1 MENMGWRFASSFFIC
16 TFAGMNIIHQQ
27 LFGLLRWAFNGT
39 PLTAVPTE
47 EEWVALDRLAQE
59 QSLTAVL
66 YAATRTLP
74 ANQRPPFEL
83 EIQWMGETETVMGQN
98 KLMNAEA
105 ARLTRLFADEGRQ
118 SAILKGQANALLYPN
133 PLTRQPGDID
143 IWVEGGR
150 DGVIALLRKLG
161 LVDDGPLHEFDRPD
175 RATISYHHVHLPD
188 NDKGVSV
195 EVHFRPTSGNLNPF
209 TNRRMQRWLEEEIK
223 KSKAVQTTPP
233 DSGAEE
239 VTFNM
244 PTIRFALVMQLSHIQ
259 HHFFDGGIGLR
270 QICDY
275 YMLLRHATDDDRRV
289 VASQLKRFGLRYM
302 AGAMMWVLGETLHLE
317 PGLML
322 CEADAKRGRQL
333 LDEIMAGGNF
343 GKFND
348 RKKTDSDI
356 VFIVRK
362 ERMRMQMASL
372 NPSEMLWVE
381 LNHWREV
388 FSRLPERIRRRR
400 LSLR

>member
-1 MENMGWRFASSFFIC
+1 MKK
-16 TFAGMNIIHQQ
+16 THQEQ
-27 LFGLLRWAFNGT
+27 FYQLLRLSMGLAEQENFEASADDWKWLHKEA
-39 PLTAVPTE
+39 
-47 EEWVALDRLAQE
+47 DR
-59 QSLTAVL
+59 QSLTGVIYGAV
-66 YAATRTLP
+66 AQLP
-74 ANQRPPFEL
+74 ANLRPPLEL
-83 EIQWMGETETVMGQN
+83 LLEWIGDAEN
-98 KLMNAEA
+98 IKHMNELLNQES
-105 ARLTRLFADEGRQ
+105 ARLTKLFGDAGRRT
-118 SAILKGQANALLYPN
+118 AILKGPANARLYPN

-223 KSKAVQTTPP
+223 KSKAVQATPP

>member
-1 MENMGWRFASSFFIC
+1 MKK
-16 TFAGMNIIHQQ
+16 THQEQ
-27 LFGLLRWAFNGT
+27 FYQLLRLSMGLAEQENFEASADDWKW
-39 PLTAVPTE
+39 LYE
-47 EEWVALDRLAQE
+47 EAGR
-59 QSLTAVL
+59 QSLTGVIYGAVAQL
-66 YAATRTLP
+66 TDSH
-74 ANQRPPFEL
+74 RPPLEL
-83 EIQWMGETETVMGQN
+83 LIQWMCEAEN
-98 KLMNAEA
+98 IKHMNELLNQES
-105 ARLTRLFADEGRQ
+105 ARLTKLFGDAGRRT
-118 SAILKGQANALLYPN
+118 AILKGQANARLYPDK
-133 PLTRQPGDID
+133 LLRDPGDID
-143 IWVEGGR
+143 LWVEGGR

-223 KSKAVQTTPP
+223 KSKAVQATPP

>member
-1 MENMGWRFASSFFIC
+1 MKK
-16 TFAGMNIIHQQ
+16 THQEQ
-27 LFGLLRWAFNGT
+27 FYQLLRLSMGLAEQENFEASADDWKWLHKEA
-39 PLTAVPTE
+39 
-47 EEWVALDRLAQE
+47 DR
-59 QSLTAVL
+59 QSLTGVIYGAV
-66 YAATRTLP
+66 AQLP
-74 ANQRPPFEL
+74 PSQQPPLEL
-83 EIQWMGETETVMGQN
+83 LIQWMCEAEGI
-98 KLMNAEA
+98 KRMNELLYQES
-105 ARLTRLFADEGRQ
+105 ARLTKLFSEAGRRT
-118 SAILKGQANALLYPN
+118 AILKGQANALLYPN

-223 KSKAVQTTPP
+223 KSKAVQATPP